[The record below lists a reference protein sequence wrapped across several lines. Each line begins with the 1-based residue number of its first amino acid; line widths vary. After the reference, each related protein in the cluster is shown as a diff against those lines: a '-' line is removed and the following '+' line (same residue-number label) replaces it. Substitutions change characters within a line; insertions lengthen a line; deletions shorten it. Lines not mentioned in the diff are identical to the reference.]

1 MHKLNEKM
9 KKIKNDTGKQNT
21 DQMKHKKKRKTYS
34 DGKYFFK

>member
-21 DQMKHKKKRKTYS
+21 DQMKHKKKNLL
-34 DGKYFFK
+34 